1 MRSIITLLF
10 ILTFTM
16 DVSAQDILK
25 TYGEAEKNVKIIFVD
40 SNKIAFYYPSEGIR
54 NVREISRKS
63 VEKYEYN
70 SARDGKDI
78 LQYRVDLMNYNEYKR
93 NKEARSIG
101 ELNSSNKKKGN
112 LEGFGSF
119 GFGIGAVTNS
129 FGGGFSFD
137 RVEKDIGFSF
147 DILVNFNPPENYF
160 YKNISFNQAKYTF
173 NDTQLGDVTGTLMF
187 NFGPNVRLSKDVA
200 LLGGVSIAINT
211 IYTQFYDKFEIL
223 GDRGK
228 YYVENSNKTE
238 GGVYGGLYIKTNN
251 NSALK
256 IVASSTKAF
265 YVTYNLIMF

>member
-1 MRSIITLLF
+1 
-10 ILTFTM
+10 
-16 DVSAQDILK
+16 
-25 TYGEAEKNVKIIFVD
+25 
-40 SNKIAFYYPSEGIR
+40 
-54 NVREISRKS
+54 
-63 VEKYEYN
+63 
-70 SARDGKDI
+70 
-78 LQYRVDLMNYNEYKR
+78 
-93 NKEARSIG
+93 
-101 ELNSSNKKKGN
+101 
-112 LEGFGSF
+112 
-119 GFGIGAVTNS
+119 
-129 FGGGFSFD
+129 
-137 RVEKDIGFSF
+137 
-147 DILVNFNPPENYF
+147 
-160 YKNISFNQAKYTF
+160 
-173 NDTQLGDVTGTLMF
+173 MF